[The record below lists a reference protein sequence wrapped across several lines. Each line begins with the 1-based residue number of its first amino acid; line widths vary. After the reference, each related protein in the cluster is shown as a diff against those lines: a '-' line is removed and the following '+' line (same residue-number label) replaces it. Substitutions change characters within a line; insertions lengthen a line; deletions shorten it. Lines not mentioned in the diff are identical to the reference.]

1 MGWIRSLRTDLAVGM
16 AIARGEIR
24 DRFRRTTRS
33 RRKRALFAFIA
44 VFAVPGIV
52 LFVQQAYAVGVLT
65 RDGVGFPVV
74 AAARNLLVPGMSI
87 LAVVAGLE
95 AVQQLGDESVRSL
108 VLTSAST
115 RAIVIGKVLSLLAS
129 WLVLFAMGFSL
140 VFAYAAGARTPL
152 FVLSIIVAGLPI
164 FVLVLLTG
172 LALGYLLWLGVD
184 RIGLSES
191 LQQLLTATLYIVVLG
206 GVYAGSSFLGE
217 GAADGGLRELLP
229 TGEPLV
235 PIGWYADLFF
245 LGSPMEPTL
254 GLQTAGAVCIVLVS
268 TVVVFGLVVRL
279 APRYWYA
286 TPTESETADADD
298 QGQPAEFDGT
308 PSEGIGRTADSV
320 FGRSRT
326 LRAMLAYTR
335 SSARDPG
342 QFVYL
347 FYYLFPVA
355 PVLAQQA
362 VGNPGLFP
370 TTVGA
375 TLIVLGVWLAGGV
388 FCLNPLGAEGTMLSQ
403 LVLAPA
409 PAETFVH
416 ARLLAGT
423 LLGLLISVSGLA
435 IVTVTTPVVTPTLAV
450 LGLGFLACTV
460 LASAAFALGIGSVL
474 PKFEAVEIFESV
486 ETLAPSIFAAVIH
499 GFVAALLL
507 GTGLAGTV
515 AVGWAE
521 SPLSIPARIG
531 VVGLFVATVGI
542 LADGSRRYAAA
553 RLRDYGRAAVQTD
566 RPFAIY
572 TALALAVFAFL
583 FGQAISLTVIFL
595 LGVEL
600 PQGIFIPLL
609 FVAEYLGYALVA
621 VGFLYVTH
629 RGLVYLDIRRPSPRE
644 LGIVAGGV
652 VLSFG
657 LWAAGS
663 VLISELGLPAADHA
677 AFDAEEDGSP
687 ALLLTLIPLMLLVNG
702 PVEELLYRNVIQKFL
717 TERFSRTVAI
727 AVASTVFAL
736 AHVPAYFTAG
746 VGPLVVTLSL
756 LFVVSTLWGGIYAWT
771 ESLFVVS
778 AIHGLYNALLVFGLY
793 LSIS

>member
-1 MGWIRSLRTDLAVGM
+1 MTRIRSLRADLAVGV

-44 VFAVPGIV
+44 VFAVPGIL
-52 LFVQQAYAVGVLT
+52 LFVQQAYAIGVLS
-65 RDGVGFPVV
+65 RDGVAFPVV
-74 AAARNLLVPGMSI
+74 AAARNLLLPGMAI

-108 VLTSAST
+108 VLTTAST

-129 WLVLFAMGFSL
+129 WLVLFGMGFSL
-140 VFAYAAGARTPL
+140 VFAFAAGARTPL

-184 RIGLSES
+184 RIGVSKS

-206 GVYAGSSFLGE
+206 SVYAGSSLLGE
-217 GAADGGLRELLP
+217 GAAEGGLRGLLP
-229 TGEPLV
+229 TGDPLIG
-235 PIGWYADLFF
+235 IGWYADLFF
-245 LGSPMEPTL
+245 LGSPMEPTI
-254 GLQTAGAVCIVLVS
+254 GLQTVGAVLVVFVS
-268 TVVVFGLVVRL
+268 TVLVFGLVVRL

-286 TPTESETADADD
+286 TPAESDPADTSE
-298 QGQPAEFDGT
+298 QSQRPAFDEA
-308 PSEGIGRTADSV
+308 PSERIGRTADSV
-320 FGRSRT
+320 VGRSRT
-326 LRAMLAYTR
+326 LRAALGYTR
-335 SSARDPG
+335 SSIRDPG

-355 PVLAQQA
+355 PILAQQA

-375 TLIVLGVWLAGGV
+375 TLIVLGVWFAGGV
-388 FCLNPLGAEGTMLSQ
+388 FCLNPLGAEGTMLTQ
-403 LVLAPA
+403 LVLAPTSA
-409 PAETFVH
+409 ATFVH

-423 LLGLLISVSGLA
+423 LLGLLVSISGLA

-460 LASAAFALGIGSVL
+460 LGSGAFALGIGSVL

-507 GTGLAGTV
+507 LGGVAGTL

-521 SPLSIPARIG
+521 STLSVPARIG

-542 LADGSRRYAAA
+542 IADGSRRYAAA
-553 RLRDYGRAAVQTD
+553 RLRDYGRTTVRTD

-572 TALALAVFAFL
+572 TALALSVFAFL
-583 FGQAISLTVIFL
+583 AGQAISLTVIFL
-595 LGVEL
+595 FGVEL
-600 PQGIFIPLL
+600 PTGIFVPLL
-609 FVAEYLGYALVA
+609 FIVEYLGYALVA
-621 VGFLYVTH
+621 VGFLYVTR
-629 RGLVYLDIRRPSPRE
+629 RGLAYLDIRRPAPRE
-644 LGIVAGGV
+644 LGIVAVGV

-677 AFDAEEDGSP
+677 AFDAEEDGTP
-687 ALLLTLIPLMLLVNG
+687 GLLLALVPLMVLVNG

-727 AVASTVFAL
+727 GVASAVFAL

-756 LFVVSTLWGGIYAWT
+756 LFVISALWGGIYAWT

-793 LSIS
+793 LRIS

>member
-1 MGWIRSLRTDLAVGM
+1 MSWVRSLRTDLAVGVVV
-16 AIARGEIR
+16 ARAEIR
-24 DRFRRTTRS
+24 DRFRRTTSS
-33 RRKRALFAFIA
+33 RRKRALFVFLAL
-44 VFAVPGIV
+44 FAVPGVV
-52 LFVQQAYAVGVLT
+52 LFVRQAYAVGVLT
-65 RDGVGFPVV
+65 REGVGFPVV
-74 AAARNLLVPGMSI
+74 AAARNLLVPGMAI

-95 AVQQLGDESVRSL
+95 AVQQLGNESVRPL
-108 VLTSAST
+108 VLTSAPT
-115 RAIVIGKVLSLLAS
+115 RAVVIGKVLSLLAS
-129 WLVLFAMGFSL
+129 WLVLFGMGFSL
-140 VFAYAAGARTPL
+140 VLAYAAGARAPI
-152 FVLSIIVAGLPI
+152 FVLSIIAAGLPI
-164 FVLVLLTG
+164 FVLVLLSG
-172 LALGYLLWLGVD
+172 LAVGYLLWLGVD
-184 RIGLSES
+184 RIGLSKS
-191 LQQLLTATLYIVVLG
+191 YQQLLTATLYIVVLG
-206 GVYAGSSFLGE
+206 GIYAGSSLLGE
-217 GAADGGLRELLP
+217 GAAEGGIRELLP

-245 LGSPMEPTL
+245 LGSPMEPTI
-254 GLQTAGAVCIVLVS
+254 GMQTLGAVL
-268 TVVVFGLVVRL
+268 TVTVAIGLTFGLVVRL

-286 TPTESETADADD
+286 TPGESESADASA
-298 QGQPAEFDGT
+298 QIQPGEFDET
-308 PSEGIGRTADSV
+308 PGEGIGRTADSV

-326 LRAMLAYTR
+326 LRAALGYTR
-335 SSARDPG
+335 SSVRDPG

-362 VGNPGLFP
+362 VGNPALFP
-370 TTVGA
+370 TTAGA

-423 LLGLLISVSGLA
+423 LLGLVVSVSGLA
-435 IVTVTTPVVTPTLAV
+435 VVTATVSAVTPTLAL

-460 LASAAFALGIGSVL
+460 LTSAAFALGIGSVL

-499 GFVAALLL
+499 GFVATLLL
-507 GTGLAGTV
+507 AGGFAGTL
-515 AVGWAE
+515 AVGWTG

-531 VVGLFVATVGI
+531 VVVVFVAAIGVI
-542 LADGSRRYAAA
+542 ADGSRRYAAA
-553 RLRDYGRAAVQTD
+553 RLRDYGRAVVRTD

-572 TALALAVFAFL
+572 TVLALAAGAFL
-583 FGQAISLTVIFL
+583 LGQAISLGVIFL
-595 LGVEL
+595 LGARQLTGV
-600 PQGIFIPLL
+600 FVPLL
-609 FVAEYLGYALVA
+609 FIIEYLGYVLVA
-621 VGFLYVTH
+621 VGFLYVTR
-629 RGLVYLDIRRPSPRE
+629 RGVAYLDIRLPSPRE
-644 LGIVAGGV
+644 IGIVAVGV

-677 AFDAEEDGSP
+677 AFDAEEDGTP
-687 ALLLTLIPLMLLVNG
+687 TLLLSLIPLMLLVNG

-717 TERFSRTVAI
+717 TERFSRPTAI
-727 AVASTVFAL
+727 AVASAVFAL
-736 AHVPAYFTAG
+736 AHVPAYVTAG
-746 VGPLVVTLSL
+746 FGPLLVTLSL
-756 LFVVSTLWGGIYAWT
+756 LFVVSSLWGTIYVWT
-771 ESLFVVS
+771 ESLVVVS